1 MIGFND
7 AFETQCSEYLAY
19 LYRLAEK
26 YYNDCSDIDA
36 LVQDT
41 ITVLIFKVRH
51 GERVEYPKG
60 FLAAVLKNKY
70 NAWLREK
77 YKAELV
83 EYYDG
88 VFTEGYDAFAEQEEA
103 EQKNG
108 EYESV
113 RREIGRLIRIYRE
126 VIVRHYVHGQT
137 VEQIANELGIPR
149 GTVLSRLSKARD
161 QIKEGLENMEKYSQ
175 ISYEP
180 KTASIGIWGSSG
192 LSSEPFSLLRSD
204 IEANLLYL
212 AYEAPVSVRGIA
224 DTMGMPCAYLEP
236 IIDVLVKGE
245 LMGRTPGGLVYTRCF
260 VQRYENAFGDIPAQ
274 EALAEK
280 YASRVWDIVW
290 KHLEPLTKHDDFA
303 MMSEK
308 QKATMLL
315 FIMNQMLGDVL
326 HKSRPDEGNTP
337 NQPPERPN
345 AGRWLATVTV
355 YEHGQETTIPYD
367 GSGPVIVNYCP
378 NDDGKNLCQMFDCQ
392 SLFGDAHWAYN
403 RFKYKC
409 SLRSIL
415 RFYASF
421 LPCDVKTDNN
431 LLYELI
437 PEFEKLH
444 ILKRD
449 ADGEIRLDIPALPY
463 TEVMQYW
470 NPICEELKKELFA
483 LLSDD
488 LRSLWAKTK
497 NRVPGHVDE
506 AEYFVHAGA
515 MGAYLKAQLLA
526 IVNQKLLPYP
536 VVVGETPL
544 IYISYRKKEI

>member
-1 MIGFND
+1 MIGFD
-7 AFETQCSEYLAY
+7 AAFEAQCSEYLAY
-19 LYRLAEK
+19 LYGLAEK
-26 YYNDCSDIDA
+26 YYNDCADIDA

-41 ITVLIFKVRH
+41 IAVLVIKVRR

-83 EYYDG
+83 EYSDG
-88 VFTEGYDAFAEQEEA
+88 VFTEGYDAFAEQEET

-113 RREIGRLIRIYRE
+113 RREIGRLVRIYRE
-126 VIVRHYVHGQT
+126 VIVLHYVHGQT

-180 KTASIGIWGSSG
+180 KTASIGIWGSNG
-192 LSSEPFSLLRSD
+192 LSGEPFSLLRSD

-280 YASRVWDIVW
+280 YASRVWEIVW

-303 MMSEK
+303 VMSEK

-326 HKSRPDEGNTP
+326 HKSRPNEGNTP

-355 YEHGQETTIPYD
+355 YEHGQEAAIPYD
-367 GSGPVIVNYCP
+367 GSGPVMVNYRP

-409 SLRSIL
+409 SLGSIL

-470 NPICEELKKELFA
+470 NPVCEELKKELFD

-488 LRSLWAKTK
+488 LRRLWTKTK
-497 NRVPGHVDE
+497 NRVPPHVDE

-526 IVNQKLLPYP
+526 IVNQQLLPYP

-544 IYISYRKKEI
+544 IYISYRKKDI